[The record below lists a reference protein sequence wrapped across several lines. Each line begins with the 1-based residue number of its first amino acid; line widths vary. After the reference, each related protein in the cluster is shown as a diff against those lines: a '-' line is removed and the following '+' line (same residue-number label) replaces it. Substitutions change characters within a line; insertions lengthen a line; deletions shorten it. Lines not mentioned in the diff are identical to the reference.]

1 MSGVLVTTFTVKKK
15 ITSKEAE
22 ANMTWNKQITAGNKN
37 FFTTFNL
44 PSSVKEDWERKK
56 SVKPNC
62 IE

>member
-1 MSGVLVTTFTVKKK
+1 
-15 ITSKEAE
+15 
-22 ANMTWNKQITAGNKN
+22 MTWNKQITAGNKN